1 MNTETKSSIPLE
13 PATRSNKIEKDGLT
27 PKEGPGTA
35 SSSPVPVK
43 RKATNLN
50 QKNKRLRIENEES
63 LELKITWEEAQEL
76 LRPPP
81 KAPSIVVVDGHEFEE
96 YEVCHSFQKI
106 VLLGNCFLK
115 FILVLRISI
124 SQDYICSQGL
134 FFCLFLLVNKEE

>member
-13 PATRSNKIEKDGLT
+13 PATPSNKIEKDGLT

-35 SSSPVPVK
+35 SSSPGPVK

-96 YEVCHSFQKI
+96 YEVCHDSLVGKLLSQIYSCSENIYFPGLYLLTGP
-106 VLLGNCFLK
+106 VLL
-115 FILVLRISI
+115 FILT
-124 SQDYICSQGL
+124 G
-134 FFCLFLLVNKEE
+134 